1 MTATLRSRLF
11 SRPELIVLCALA
23 VLTRFWALFT
33 PNAVVW
39 DEALYEEYVSHYF
52 SGTYYFNLHPPVAKL
67 LLALAARILGI
78 SGETLAVPDPAAALR
93 ILPALAGALIIPV
106 FWLFLRQLGASRRVA
121 MLGALLLVLDTSM
134 VAVSRL
140 ILIDSMLILFMLG
153 AITSCLAARSREGR
167 AKWGFIALSGA
178 LAGLAVGTKWTGLS
192 AIGMLGVF
200 WLQRVISRAPR
211 RELALE
217 ASVIAAASAVV
228 YVGSFAVHFAL
239 LPLSGPGDR
248 MMSERF
254 QSTLLRSPLYDPT
267 LRVSFGE
274 KLVDMH
280 RAMRHGNAEHVA
292 IAHAGASPWWSWPIL
307 KHALYIWESEPRPDG
322 RVGRILIEGN
332 PVVWWG
338 ILIALG
344 PLAILALT
352 VGRLRAN
359 LAIRRDVLFVLL
371 TGYLMNFLPFIL
383 IDRILF
389 LYSYFPAMIFS
400 LALAVVG
407 VTTLTGESPRTVR
420 YWWSFAGL
428 ALAAFLYFSP
438 FVYGSPLSDDGFRVR
453 RAIMER

>member
-1 MTATLRSRLF
+1 MLRSRLF

-23 VLTRFWALFT
+23 ALTRFWALFT

-39 DEALYEEYVSHYF
+39 DETLYEEYVSHYF
-52 SGTYYFNLHPPVAKL
+52 SGTYYFNLHPPVGKL
-67 LLALAARILGI
+67 LLALAAKMLGI

-153 AITSCLAARSREGR
+153 TITSYLAARSRVGR
-167 AKWGFIALSGA
+167 GKWVFIALSGA

-192 AIGMLGVF
+192 AIGMVAVF
-200 WLQRVISRAPR
+200 WLQRLIERVPR

-217 ASVIAAASAVV
+217 AGAIAAVSAAV
-228 YVGSFAVHFAL
+228 YVSSFAVHFAL
-239 LPLSGPGDR
+239 LPMSGPGDG

-254 QSTLLRSPLYDPT
+254 QASLLRSRYHDPDV
-267 LRVSFGE
+267 RVSFAA
-274 KLVDMH
+274 KFVDMH
-280 RAMRHGNAEHVA
+280 RAMQKGNADFVA
-292 IAHAGASPWWSWPIL
+292 VAHAGASPWWSWPIL
-307 KHALYIWESEPRPDG
+307 KHALYIWTSEAGPDG
-322 RVGRILIEGN
+322 RVGHLFIEGN
-332 PVVWWG
+332 VVIWWA
-338 ILIALG
+338 ILIAIG
-344 PLAILALT
+344 PLAIIAMAIA
-352 VGRLRAN
+352 RLRAR
-359 LAIRRDVLFVLL
+359 LAARRDVLLVLL
-371 TGYLMNFLPFIL
+371 AGYLMNFLPFIL

-389 LYSYFPAMIFS
+389 IYSYFPAMIFS

-407 VTTLTGESPRTVR
+407 VTALTGETPRTVR
-420 YWWSFAGL
+420 YWWGVTGV
-428 ALAAFLYFSP
+428 ALLAFLYFSP
-438 FVYGSPLSDDGFRVR
+438 FVYGSPISDQGFRQR